1 MAKNQKH
8 ISKETYL
15 KAQQSLQKLIEGVP
29 VLNEDNEII
38 GWVEKPDV
46 SAIKYAIDK
55 YGIQEM
61 DN

>member
-1 MAKNQKH
+1 
-8 ISKETYL
+8 L